1 MISGKNVQECDAT
14 DDEQH
19 YKSWLQK
26 MFQNPFAFVRKGTKS
41 KTQEMFQNPFNV
53 YMKQGIEHASTNDF
67 NPFLRGKMFQ
77 IPFALKNPYLPSV
90 PIFFSLF
97 L

>member
-26 MFQNPFAFVRKGTKS
+26 
-41 KTQEMFQNPFNV
+41 MFQNPFNV